1 MEFRRIEVRKLL
13 RYREMI
19 DKAEEVKGILSALK
33 NAGLEFSI
41 KLSNMGGKKS
51 RCIVQVIEADRV
63 QIYSNYPSKL
73 RLNLL
78 FVEIEQIE
86 VESNC
91 DFVAEEKDDGGR
103 WSRLM

>member
-19 DKAEEVKGILSALK
+19 DSVDETKGILSALK
-33 NAGLEFSI
+33 NGGLEFSI

-51 RCIVQVIEADRV
+51 RCVVQTIDSDRV
-63 QIYSNYPSKL
+63 SIYSNYPSKL
-73 RLNLL
+73 KLCPL
-78 FVEIEQIE
+78 FSEIEQIE

-91 DFVAEEKDDGGR
+91 DFIADEKDDGGR